1 MTQTTTIDPCAD
13 VAFPNDCADFDP
25 KTVHLSNGAHGT
37 VFTGEVCLVEASN
50 RATVCCPT
58 IGKKYGKAKKFT
70 DDHPSIS
77 RVVRAFAIGL
87 NDAWNDEDRQRL
99 RPYVTRILGT
109 KTTKEDEE
117 TRAWMA
123 TDWLARVHTPAFLR
137 LAGLPEHAQALES
150 LARIVDTTTA
160 RAAQPSLDAA
170 ESAARSAAGSAAES
184 AARSAAGS
192 AAESAAGSAA
202 RSAARSAAGS
212 AAESAARSAARSAA
226 GSAARSAARSAAGSA
241 AESASRP
248 TVELL
253 QSSALELLDRMIA
266 VGQSE
271 AAA

>member
-50 RATVCCPT
+50 RA
-58 IGKKYGKAKKFT
+58 KFT

-117 TRAWMA
+117 TRAWRA

-170 ESAARSAAGSAAES
+170 ESAA
-184 AARSAAGS
+184 
-192 AAESAAGSAA
+192 
-202 RSAARSAAGS
+202 
-212 AAESAARSAARSAA
+212 ESAARSAARSAA
-226 GSAARSAARSAAGSA
+226 G
-241 AESASRP
+241 SASRP

>member
-170 ESAARSAAGSAAES
+170 ESAAE
-184 AARSAAGS
+184 
-192 AAESAAGSAA
+192 
-202 RSAARSAAGS
+202 SAARSAAGS

-226 GSAARSAARSAAGSA
+226 G
-241 AESASRP
+241 SASRP

>member
-117 TRAWMA
+117 TRAWRA

-170 ESAARSAAGSAAES
+170 ESAAE
-184 AARSAAGS
+184 
-192 AAESAAGSAA
+192 
-202 RSAARSAAGS
+202 SAARSAAGS

-226 GSAARSAARSAAGSA
+226 G
-241 AESASRP
+241 SASRP